1 METRGDYSAAEDRAN
16 TISAA
21 VPLVALVIFLPFLLH
36 SAHAKGTLVGAVV
49 FSLSALLMYVAST
62 LYHALPMGPARLK
75 ARIVD
80 HSAIFILIA
89 GTYTPFTLGP
99 LWDHD
104 GLALLIAEWV
114 LAAIGIVFKIC
125 GGVRY
130 RRISTGIYAGMGWLG
145 IFWLH
150 AFLIAVT
157 WTGFAWILAG
167 GVFYTAGLYFYAAKG
182 KPHTHLI
189 WHLFVCAGTACHAYA
204 VWRYA

>member
-1 METRGDYSAAEDRAN
+1 MGTPSDYSAAEDRAN
-16 TISAA
+16 VISAA
-21 VPLVALVIFLPFLLH
+21 LPLVATLVYLPFLFAI
-36 SAHAKGTLVGAVV
+36 SQARDTLAGAIV
-49 FSLSALLMYVAST
+49 FGAALLLMYLTST
-62 LYHALPMGPARLK
+62 LYHALPVSRARDM
-75 ARIVD
+75 ARVID

-99 LWDHD
+99 LWEHN

-114 LAAIGIVFKIC
+114 LVVVGIIFKVC

-145 IFWLH
+145 IFWLP
-150 AFLIAVT
+150 AFIASVT
-157 WTGFAWILAG
+157 WSGFGWILAG
-167 GVFYTAGLYFYAAKG
+167 GLFYTGGLYFYAQKG

-189 WHLFVCAGTACHAYA
+189 WHLFVFAGSCCHAFA